1 MCALRNHPLWSPV
14 SPGASNF
21 NHPEVLC
28 ESRIQPQQER
38 PEFRTFVIAEPAW
51 QDTGNLFVALAA
63 GREENTFIELTG
75 SQRFEEGSCLL
86 SEGSL
91 TWGGVAL
98 VRVAWGS
105 DSWKG

>member
-14 SPGASNF
+14 SPGASNS
-21 NHPEVLC
+21 NPPEVLG

-51 QDTGNLFVALAA
+51 QDTGNFFVAIDAD
-63 GREENTFIELTG
+63 REEKTFIDLTG
-75 SQRFEEGSCLL
+75 SQRFEDGSGPLA
-86 SEGSL
+86 ERSL

-105 DSWKG
+105 DSWKE